1 VNYFGGSGG
10 ATYVGWNWMNQ
21 AGEPSGWNVVGAA
34 DFDGNGTPDLVWQ
47 YAPSTAVTVNYPDS
61 LLNG

>member
-1 VNYFGGSGG
+1 
-10 ATYVGWNWMNQ
+10 M

-47 YAPSTAVTVNYPDS
+47 YAPSTAVTVNYYS
-61 LLNG
+61 YSQANGPPIQAGTG